1 MAESAGK
8 RLANIQAMA
17 NQGQGG
23 SGSEEL
29 TLADIMKSI
38 KEQGKLQAA
47 AIDTNTKTTL
57 QEIRKTAHNLAAFKQ
72 EILEANQKQQESLVL
87 HETRLEEHEKT
98 QNDLCTSFTKL
109 ASELEQL
116 RTDVSK
122 IRSDGNLPRSDPK
135 SNISG
140 IQSIPVCRQR
150 LFREFNH
157 PNMML
162 VGIHRLGLWNVCVM

>member
-8 RLANIQAMA
+8 RFANTQTME

-23 SGSEEL
+23 SGSVEL

-38 KEQGKLQAA
+38 REQGKLQAA
-47 AIDTNTKTTL
+47 AMDTNAKTTL
-57 QEIRKTAHNLAAFKQ
+57 QEIRKTAQNLAAFKQ
-72 EILEANQKQQESLVL
+72 EILEANQKQQESLVR

-98 QNDLCTSFTKL
+98 QNDLCTSLTKL
-109 ASELEQL
+109 SSDLEQL

-122 IRSDGNLPRSDPK
+122 IRSEGNLPRSDPK

-140 IQSIPVCRQR
+140 IQSCITY
-150 LFREFNH
+150 L
-157 PNMML
+157 
-162 VGIHRLGLWNVCVM
+162 